1 VTGTMEQVQRAE
13 QARRPATR
21 PAAGAAGRLTLA
33 LRAEWTKLRT
43 VSGPAWLLLAIV
55 AVTAGIGAAVMAATS
70 CPAGT
75 QCQVDPT
82 KLGLSGIQAGQAV
95 VAILA
100 VLVVCTEY
108 STGMIRVT
116 FAAMPRRAVVLT
128 AKAALVAGLV
138 LAAGAVAVL
147 ASVLAARLIMPG
159 HGFTLA
165 RGFHLVSLTY
175 GPTLRAAGGSVLYLA
190 LIALLS
196 IGIAAMIR
204 DSAVSIGA
212 VLAVLYVF
220 PIVLSFVSNETWQ
233 HRLARW
239 TPTVAGLNIQATTNL
254 KSLIISPWD
263 GLGVLAIWAGAALVA
278 GALVLRLRD
287 A

>member
-1 VTGTMEQVQRAE
+1 MTGTMEQVQRADE
-13 QARRPATR
+13 ARRPASW
-21 PAAGAAGRLTLA
+21 PAAGALGSLALA

-43 VSGPAWLLLAIV
+43 VSGTAWLLLAIV
-55 AVTAGIGAAVMAATS
+55 AVTAGIGVAVVAATR

-75 QCQVDPT
+75 QCQLDPT
-82 KLGLSGIQAGQAV
+82 KLSLSGVQAGQAV

-116 FAAMPRRAVVLT
+116 LAAMPRRPVVLA
-128 AKAALVAGLV
+128 AKGALVAGLV

-147 ASVLAARLIMPG
+147 ASVLAAQLIMPG
-159 HGFTLA
+159 HGFTAA
-165 RGFHLVSLTY
+165 RGFHLVSLAY

-212 VLAVLYVF
+212 ALAVLYVF
-220 PIVLSFVSNETWQ
+220 PIVLSFVTNETWQ
-233 HRLARW
+233 HRLERW
-239 TPTVAGLNIQATTNL
+239 TPTAAGLSIQATTNL

-263 GLGVLAIWAGAALVA
+263 GLGVLAIWAGAALAA
-278 GALVLRLRD
+278 GALVLKLRD